1 MTIRMQFFSKSTQ
14 ILRSWGLLAMVVKV
28 PTCGYRLQFKARA
41 KICLAEFQVA
51 LALGSPQNMVVV
63 AQR

>member
-1 MTIRMQFFSKSTQ
+1 MPNRMQFFSMSTLVPSNGYG
-14 ILRSWGLLAMVVKV
+14 LRSN
-28 PTCGYRLQFKARA
+28 ARA

-51 LALGSPQNMVVV
+51 LALGSPQKMVVV

>member
-1 MTIRMQFFSKSTQ
+1 MTSRMQFFCKST
-14 ILRSWGLLAMVVKV
+14 RVVKV
-28 PTCGYRLQFKARA
+28 PAHDYGLRFNARA

-51 LALGSPQNMVVV
+51 LALASPQKMVVV

>member
-1 MTIRMQFFSKSTQ
+1 MPNRMQFFSMST
-14 ILRSWGLLAMVVKV
+14 LVVKV
-28 PTCGYRLQFKARA
+28 PSNGYGLRSNARA

-51 LALGSPQNMVVV
+51 LALGSPQKMVVV